1 MDFLVGTTDRTTAP
15 PSSRRQAPYFT
26 WTEFPHPTGWA
37 IRWRER
43 EIAPDGTIK
52 KRLCYEALGNIS
64 RAEAGE
70 ILRRKMAEFG
80 SSDGPTRSRV
90 TFLTLAQQWEVDVL
104 PTKYKHST
112 QKNHQ
117 HIMEKHLIPRFGEL
131 ALCDVTTPAIQTY
144 VTHLIKAGYAP
155 KSIDHIHDV
164 LSAILRSAVK
174 WGHLQANPARGVEMP
189 RLKTIRPK
197 WALTVDQATALAAQL
212 PWLLP
217 RTLVGLALLTGLRR
231 GELFALRWWDID
243 EPNRSLQVRA
253 AVYEGVFDD
262 PKTMASLRTIPLPN
276 AALQLLAAWKG
287 RARRTAAHEL
297 IFSTVSGKPIS
308 PNNVLRRW
316 VWPACQA
323 ADLERATWL
332 TFRRTYSSWA
342 HDKGVPAKV
351 VAQIMGHTKVD
362 TTMNVYTQ
370 VLDGAARAAADR
382 VGSELFRVVQIPDG
396 TTALIH

>member
-1 MDFLVGTTDRTTAP
+1 MA
-15 PSSRRQAPYFT
+15 RRKRQYGSGSLFK
-26 WTEFPHPTGWA
+26 EGRGWA
-37 IRWRER
+37 IRWREL
-43 EIAPDGTIK
+43 EIAPDGAIK
-52 KRLCYEALGNIS
+52 KRLRYEALGTVS
-64 RAEAGE
+64 RAEAVE
-70 ILRRKMAEFG
+70 ILRRKVAESG
-80 SSDGPTRSRV
+80 SSEGPTRSRV
-90 TFLTLAQQWEVDVL
+90 TFRTLTQQWEVDVL

-112 QKNHQ
+112 QKNHR
-117 HIMEKHLIPRFGEL
+117 HIMEKHLIPRFGDL
-131 ALCDVTTPAIQTY
+131 ALSDITTQTIQSY
-144 VTHLIKAGYAP
+144 VTHLTKAGYAP
-155 KSIDHIHDV
+155 KTIDHIHDV

-174 WGHLQANPARGVEMP
+174 WGHLRGNPARGVEMP

-197 WALTVDQATALAAQL
+197 WALTVDQASALASQL

-243 EPNRSLQVRA
+243 ELNRSLRVRT

-262 PKTMASLRTIPLPN
+262 PKTTASLRTIPLPD
-276 AALQLLAAWKG
+276 AALGLLTAWKA
-287 RARRTAAHEL
+287 RAKRTADQEL

-323 ADLERATWL
+323 ADLQRVTWL

-351 VAQIMGHTKVD
+351 VAQIMGHMKVD

-370 VLDGAARAAADR
+370 VLDGAARLAADR

-396 TTALIH
+396 TTAPTH

>member
-1 MDFLVGTTDRTTAP
+1 MA
-15 PSSRRQAPYFT
+15 RRKRQYGSGSLFK
-26 WTEFPHPTGWA
+26 EGRGWA

-52 KRLCYEALGNIS
+52 RRLCYEALGNIS

-117 HIMEKHLIPRFGEL
+117 HIMGKHLIPRFGEL

-197 WALTVDQATALAAQL
+197 WALTVDQAIALAAQL

-243 EPNRSLQVRA
+243 EGNRSLQVRA

-262 PKTMASLRTIPLPN
+262 PKTMASLRTIPLPST
-276 AALQLLAAWKG
+276 ALQLLAAWKG

-323 ADLERATWL
+323 ADLQRATWL

-370 VLDGAARAAADR
+370 VLDGAARLAADR

-396 TTALIH
+396 TTTPTH

>member
-1 MDFLVGTTDRTTAP
+1 MAHRK
-15 PSSRRQAPYFT
+15 RQYGSGSLFK
-26 WTEFPHPTGWA
+26 EGRGWA
-37 IRWRER
+37 IRWRELQ
-43 EIAPDGTIK
+43 IAPDGASK

-70 ILRRKMAEFG
+70 ILRRKVADAG
-80 SSDGPTRSRV
+80 SSVSPTRSRV
-90 TFLTLAQQWEVDVL
+90 TFLTLARQWEVDVL

-117 HIMEKHLIPRFGEL
+117 HIMEKHLIPRFGDL
-131 ALCDVTTPAIQTY
+131 GLSDITTQGIQSY
-144 VTHLIKAGYAP
+144 VTHLTKAGYAP
-155 KSIDHIHDV
+155 KTIDHLHDV

-174 WGHLQANPARGVEMP
+174 WGHLQANPAHGVEMP
-189 RLKTIRPK
+189 RLKTVRPK
-197 WALTVDQATALAAQL
+197 WALTVDQAAALAAQL

-243 EPNRSLQVRA
+243 EPNRTLQVRT

-262 PKTMASLRTIPLPN
+262 PKTMASLRTIPLPD

-323 ADLERATWL
+323 AGLQRATWL

-351 VAQIMGHTKVD
+351 VAQIMGHSKVD

-370 VLDGAARAAADR
+370 VLDGAARSAADR

-396 TTALIH
+396 TTPPTH

>member
-1 MDFLVGTTDRTTAP
+1 MA
-15 PSSRRQAPYFT
+15 RRKRQYGSGSLFK
-26 WTEFPHPTGWA
+26 EGRGWA

-43 EIAPDGTIK
+43 EIAPDGTVK

-90 TFLTLAQQWEVDVL
+90 TFLTLARQWEVDVL
-104 PTKYKHST
+104 PIKYKHST

-131 ALCDVTTPAIQTY
+131 GLCDVTTPAIQTY

-197 WALTVDQATALAAQL
+197 WALTVDQATVLAAQL

-262 PKTMASLRTIPLPN
+262 PKTMASLRTIPLPS
-276 AALQLLAAWKG
+276 AALQLLAEWKG
-287 RARRTAAHEL
+287 RARKTAAHEL

-323 ADLERATWL
+323 AGLQRATWL

-342 HDKGVPAKV
+342 HDKGVPSKV

-370 VLDGAARAAADR
+370 VLDGAARLAADR
-382 VGSELFRVVQIPDG
+382 VGSELFRVVQIPEG
-396 TTALIH
+396 TTAPTH

>member
-1 MDFLVGTTDRTTAP
+1 MA
-15 PSSRRQAPYFT
+15 RRKRQYGSGSLFK
-26 WTEFPHPTGWA
+26 EGRGWA
-37 IRWRER
+37 IRWRAL

-64 RAEAGE
+64 RGQAGD
-70 ILRRKMAEFG
+70 ILRRKIAEA
-80 SSDGPTRSRV
+80 SSSAGPMRSRV
-90 TFLTLAQQWEVDVL
+90 TFRTLAQQWQVDVL

-112 QKNHQ
+112 QKNHR
-117 HIMEKHLIPRFGEL
+117 HIMDKHLIPRFGDL
-131 ALCDVTTPAIQTY
+131 ALADVTTQTIQTY
-144 VTHLIKAGYAP
+144 VTQLTKAGYAP

-174 WGHLQANPARGVEMP
+174 WGHLSANPARGVEMP
-189 RLKTIRPK
+189 RLKTVRPK

-231 GELFALRWWDID
+231 GELFALRWGDVD
-243 EPNRSLQVRA
+243 EPQRTLQVRA

-262 PKTMASLRTIPLPN
+262 PKTTASLRTVPLPE
-276 AALQLLAAWKG
+276 AAVQLLVAWKA
-287 RARRTAAHEL
+287 RAKKTAAPNL
-297 IFSTVSGKPIS
+297 IFATVSGKAIS

-316 VWPACQA
+316 VWPACDA
-323 ADLERATWL
+323 AEVSRVTWL

-362 TTMNVYTQ
+362 TTINVYTQ
-370 VLDGAARAAADR
+370 VLDGAVRAAADR

-396 TTALIH
+396 TTTPTH